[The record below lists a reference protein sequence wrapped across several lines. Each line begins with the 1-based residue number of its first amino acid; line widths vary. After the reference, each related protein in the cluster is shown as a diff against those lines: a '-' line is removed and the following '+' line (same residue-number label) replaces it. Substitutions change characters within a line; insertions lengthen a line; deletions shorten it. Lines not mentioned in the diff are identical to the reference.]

1 MTEVWKL
8 DNKHYCLYTEN
19 TENKD
24 IMRRIKRYYKDFD
37 IMAEYFKFDK
47 LVGIQYK
54 VPIKRKRSAFRL
66 AKVDQN

>member
-1 MTEVWKL
+1 MTEVWKM
-8 DNKHYCLYTEN
+8 DNEYYCLYTEN
-19 TENKD
+19 RD
-24 IMRRIKRYYKDFD
+24 IMKRIKRYYHDFD
-37 IMAEYFKFDK
+37 IMAEYFMYDR